1 MQGEKWGDEMSPR
14 TGRPKV
20 DNPKGVNL
28 TIRLDP
34 DTEKS
39 LKKYCEDHGISKGEA
54 IRQGIH
60 LLLANEK

>member
-1 MQGEKWGDEMSPR
+1 MSPR

-20 DNPKGVNL
+20 DNPKGINL

-34 DTEKS
+34 ETDKRLSE
-39 LKKYCEDHGISKGEA
+39 YCIAHDISKGEA

-60 LLLANEK
+60 LLLAQEK

>member
-1 MQGEKWGDEMSPR
+1 MSPR

-34 DTEKS
+34 ETEKS
-39 LKKYCEDHGISKGEA
+39 LREYCEKHNISRGEA

-60 LLLANEK
+60 LLLATKK

>member
-1 MQGEKWGDEMSPR
+1 MSPR

-34 DTEKS
+34 GTEKA
-39 LKKYCEDHGISKGEA
+39 LREYCEKHNISRGEA

-60 LLLANEK
+60 LLLATKK

>member
-1 MQGEKWGDEMSPR
+1 MSPR

-34 DTEKS
+34 ETEKD
-39 LKKYCEDHGISKGEA
+39 LREYCEKHNISRGEA

-60 LLLANEK
+60 LLLAAEK

>member
-1 MQGEKWGDEMSPR
+1 MSPR
-14 TGRPKV
+14 TGRPKA

-34 DTEKS
+34 ETEKA
-39 LKKYCEDHGISKGEA
+39 LREYCESHNIARGEG

-60 LLLANEK
+60 LLLAAEK